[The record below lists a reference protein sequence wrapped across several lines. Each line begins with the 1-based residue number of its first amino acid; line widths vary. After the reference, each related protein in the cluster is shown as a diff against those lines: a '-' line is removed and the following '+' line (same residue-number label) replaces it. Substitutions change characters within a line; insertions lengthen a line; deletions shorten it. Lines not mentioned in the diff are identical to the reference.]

1 MKLIN
6 KTMNIIDF
14 DFNNK
19 EQVEKIKNFTK
30 ILPISEGVNT
40 QYLNCLN
47 VEVSLNPDCYIVSPK
62 DRFLSI
68 YGLYLDEKELDPNI
82 PIITYSQLLLSKL
95 TDKAI
100 FERCKDENKHVASNP
115 FRHIIE
121 QIDGID
127 SILLIDTI
135 GGCLY
140 YKDDKGDIKSL
151 NLAFWSIEEAF
162 FSMHLVIGSSAYGPG
177 LKLTEEMK
185 EKLDSYGLFERDI
198 AKTFYTDNF
207 IKKYNKLPL
216 PLIPCDKRK
225 TDILGFTRNFS
236 IFQSKI
242 IHYTLDP
249 GIFNY
254 EINK

>member
-1 MKLIN
+1 
-6 KTMNIIDF
+6 MNIIDF

-19 EQVEKIKNFTK
+19 EQIEKIKSFTK
-30 ILPISEGVNT
+30 ILPISENVNT
-40 QYLNCLN
+40 QYFNCLN

-62 DRFLSI
+62 DRYLSV
-68 YGLYLDEKELDPNI
+68 YGMHLDEKELNPDI

-100 FERCKDENKHVASNP
+100 FERCKDENKHIVSNP

-121 QIDGID
+121 QIDSID
-127 SILLIDTI
+127 SILLIDII

-140 YKDDKGDIKSL
+140 YKNDKGDIKSL
-151 NLAFWSIEEAF
+151 NLAFWSIIEAF
-162 FSMHLVIGSSAYGPG
+162 FSIHFVIGSLGYRSE
-177 LKLTEEMK
+177 LELTKEMR
-185 EKLDSYGLFERDI
+185 EQLDSYGISVQNVARTI
-198 AKTFYTDNF
+198 YTENF
-207 IKKYNKLPL
+207 IKKYNKLPS
-216 PLIPCDKRK
+216 PLMPCDKRK

-242 IHYTLDP
+242 VRYALDP
-249 GIFNY
+249 NIFNY